1 MKAAIAIALLAGAGY
16 ALAAQA
22 DNGHE
27 GRHASPYAG
36 EESRSVASLS
46 AADVADLLDGKGW
59 GFAKP
64 AELNGYP
71 GPLHVLQL
79 ADKLGLTPEQRG
91 QVQASFDRMAASARE
106 TGGKFVAA
114 ERELDAAF
122 KSGAVDARL
131 LRERI
136 EAAEELRA
144 ELRRIHLAAHLE
156 TTPILTPEQRHAY
169 AALRGYNTDHMPGHG
184 HDDGRRH
191 HHTPKAE

>member
-1 MKAAIAIALLAGAGY
+1 MKPAFVIALAAGLGV

-22 DNGHE
+22 DNGH
-27 GRHASPYAG
+27 GRHHASPYAG
-36 EESRSVASLS
+36 QESRSVASLS

-79 ADKLGLTPEQRG
+79 QDRLDLTPEQRA
-91 QVQASFDRMAASARE
+91 QVQAIFDRMAASARE
-106 TGGKFVAA
+106 TGAKFVEA
-114 ERELDAAF
+114 ERNLDAAF
-122 KSGAVDARL
+122 KSGTVDAGL
-131 LRERI
+131 LAERI

-169 AALRGYNTDHMPGHG
+169 AALRGYNTDNMPGNG
-184 HDDGRRH
+184 HDHGRRH

>member
-1 MKAAIAIALLAGAGY
+1 VISRLLLAALLGAGF
-16 ALAAQA
+16 AVTARA
-22 DNGHE
+22 DNAH
-27 GRHASPYAG
+27 HAASPYAG
-36 EESRSVASLS
+36 QETRAITSLS
-46 AADVADLLDGKGW
+46 ANDVADLLGGKGW

-79 ADKLGLTPEQRG
+79 EDKLGLTQEQRA
-91 QVQASFDRMAASARE
+91 QVKAIFDRMAASARE
-106 TGGKFVAA
+106 TGARFVEA
-114 ERELDAAF
+114 ERALDTAF
-122 KSGAVDARL
+122 KSRAVDEQV

-136 EAAEELRA
+136 EQAEALRA

-169 AALRGYNTDHMPGHG
+169 AMLRGYGMDHTPGHG
-184 HDDGRRH
+184 H

>member
-1 MKAAIAIALLAGAGY
+1 VKPAFIIALMAGLGT

-22 DNGHE
+22 DNSH
-27 GRHASPYAG
+27 GRHHASPYAG
-36 EESRSVASLS
+36 QESRSVASLS

-79 ADKLGLTPEQRG
+79 EDKLGLTPEQRA
-91 QVQASFDRMAASARE
+91 QVKGIFDRMAASARE
-106 TGGKFVAA
+106 TGAKFIAA
-114 ERELDAAF
+114 ERDLDAAF
-122 KSGAVDARL
+122 KSRAVDARL
-131 LRERI
+131 LQERI
-136 EAAEELRA
+136 EAAEALRS

-169 AALRGYNTDHMPGHG
+169 AALRGYDTDNMPGHG
-184 HDDGRRH
+184 HDHGRRH